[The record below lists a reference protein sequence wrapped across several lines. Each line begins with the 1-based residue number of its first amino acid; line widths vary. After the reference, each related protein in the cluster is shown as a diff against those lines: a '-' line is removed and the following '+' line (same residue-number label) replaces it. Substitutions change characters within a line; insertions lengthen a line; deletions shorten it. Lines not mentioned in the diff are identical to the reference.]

1 MKWNEEHGLLPLA
14 HFASMRATEPVAYQD
29 GAWHVYRYED
39 AKVIFADPGRFS
51 SEMSDSPSPDVPI
64 EHSILRRDPPKHR
77 QLRALVTQ
85 AFTPRAIE
93 ALAPRIETLAH
104 ELLDKAEARGGMD
117 AIGDF
122 AGPLPVLVIAEML
135 GIPPRD
141 REQFKEWSDALVG
154 TDYDRFMQCQ
164 REMSAY
170 FGRIADERKRNPQDD
185 LVSRLV
191 QAEADG
197 SPLAPV
203 ELIGF
208 CILLLV
214 AGNETTTNL
223 LGGALLC
230 FDDRR
235 DDWEAIRDD
244 RSLLPGAIEETLR
257 YCSPVQNMTRRVRQT
272 AIVADRKL
280 EAGEYVHL
288 WIGSANHDEA
298 VFERPDRFDIRRTP
312 NQHLAFGH
320 GIHFCLGAQL
330 ARLEARIA
338 LGALLDRFPNFR
350 RDRTAPLERVDSSFV
365 FGVKHLPV
373 LLS

>member
-14 HFASMRATEPVAYQD
+14 HFASMRATESVAYQN

-39 AKVIFADPGRFS
+39 AKAIFADPGRFS
-51 SEMSDSPSPDVPI
+51 SEMSESPSPDVPI

-135 GIPPRD
+135 GIPSRD

-164 REMSAY
+164 REMSDY

-185 LVSRLV
+185 LISRLV

-257 YCSPVQNMTRRVRQT
+257 YCSPVLNMTRRVRQT
-272 AIVADRKL
+272 AVVADRKL

-298 VFERPDRFDIRRTP
+298 VFERPDRFDIRRSP

-338 LGALLDRFPNFR
+338 LDALLDRFPNFR